1 MKVKI
6 KEKTHSLINMEK
18 TVIRLTEED
27 LHRIVKESV
36 ERILSEEVNEL
47 SPGTLERYADGRAK
61 QGKFFKSFL
70 GRKAARQARRE
81 RGEDIP
87 LVHLDN

>member
-1 MKVKI
+1 MKKI
-6 KEKTHSLINMEK
+6 
-18 TVIRLTEED
+18 IRLTEED
-27 LHRIVKESV
+27 LHKIVRESV

-47 SPGTLERYADGRAK
+47 GPDTLDRYADGRAK

-87 LVHLDN
+87 LVHLDS